1 MSIDINKVNFYPPL
15 IQDYLNG
22 SLLKNGVV
30 NWEYSKC
37 ELKSKIKNRSFSSE
51 SRKILVERLR
61 IQNSGIV
68 LTSQEE
74 DSLISLENE
83 STLTITTGHQLTL
96 LGGPLFFYS
105 KILDVIK
112 LCKEMSTSEN
122 RIIPVFWMASEDH
135 DYEEISSVNLFEI
148 SLRTKWRV
156 GEGKWRRNVKKRIT
170 RRCKKR
176 REG

>member
-1 MSIDINKVNFYPPL
+1 MLPNKTMSIDINKVNFYPPL

-74 DSLISLENE
+74 DSLIALENE

-105 KILDVIK
+105 KILFI
-112 LCKEMSTSEN
+112 
-122 RIIPVFWMASEDH
+122 
-135 DYEEISSVNLFEI
+135 
-148 SLRTKWRV
+148 
-156 GEGKWRRNVKKRIT
+156 
-170 RRCKKR
+170 
-176 REG
+176 